1 MLWQGCGV
9 LRVALATAAIFTAFA
24 VVAGAADQTVTFSC
38 CSYSPREVR
47 IAPGEKVTWSGDFGA
62 HPLRSDD
69 AAEPYAVGPE
79 DPPPTFTNTFEA
91 PGRYPFQCQIHG
103 PSGMTG
109 EVTVSANNPPAAS
122 FTPSGTT
129 VASGTE
135 VTFTSESS
143 DPDAGQTLSYAWD
156 LDGDGQL
163 NDSDVASPART
174 YTNAGTTNQ
183 TITVRLRVTDSN
195 AEPEIGPESSS
206 TTREITVTPAG
217 GQQPPAEQ
225 PPTITPPVNQD
236 RTAPVV
242 RITSRT
248 LTVRRGLAV
257 ARLTLSEAG
266 SATVRL
272 RRGAATFVSRRLSLF
287 AGRRTLRLRLN
298 AAGRRALAKSGRLS
312 ARLTVQVRDGAGNTG
327 TATRTLTF
335 RRG

>member
-1 MLWQGCGV
+1 MLWQGEGV

-24 VVAGAADQTVTFSC
+24 VVAGAADQTVMFSC

-69 AAEPYAVGPE
+69 AAENYSYDGP
-79 DPPPTFTNTFEA
+79 DDTFPNTFEA
-91 PGRYPFQCQIHG
+91 PGRYPFHCANHG

-109 EVTVSANNPPAAS
+109 EVVVSANNPPAAS
-122 FTPSGTT
+122 FTPSATNI
-129 VASGTE
+129 ASGSE
-135 VTFTSESS
+135 VTFTNESS

-163 NDSDVASPART
+163 NDSAEASPRHT
-174 YTNAGTTNQ
+174 YTNNGASEQ
-183 TITVRLRVTDSN
+183 SITVALRVTDSN
-195 AEPEIGPESSS
+195 AEAEIGGESAT
-206 TTREITVTPAG
+206 TTRSITVAPDARNLH
-217 GQQPPAEQ
+217 PPAEQ
-225 PPTITPPVNQD
+225 PPPVTQD

-298 AAGRRALAKSGRLS
+298 AAGRRALAKSGRLR